1 MASKT
6 GCASVG
12 ELLMIPRISAVAA
25 CWSRAS
31 LKERS
36 SSAQGDDGSLLLGS
50 LKGVPHSSQNFATA
64 RFSCWHRG
72 HVMPEPPSG
81 RVGGRSEPW
90 AETNRP
96 RLAWSRTSGHARK
109 PAGMLFARKAL
120 WQSPRPSAALALA
133 NEEKLDGWR
142 VMAYKSGANVRLV
155 SRRGSTIP

>member
-1 MASKT
+1 MT
-6 GCASVG
+6 R
-12 ELLMIPRISAVAA
+12 RISAVALCCSVPSINA
-25 CWSRAS
+25 R
-31 LKERS
+31 RS
-36 SSAQGDDGSLLLGS
+36 SAYGTPRGPLSLVLLSGTPHARQNLACDGL
-50 LKGVPHSSQNFATA
+50 
-64 RFSCWHRG
+64 SCWHRG

-81 RVGGRSEPW
+81 RGGERSERW

-155 SRRGSTIP
+155 SRLGSTIP